1 MVPDCIALFASSA
14 PAMMTMA
21 DQTARRPSD
30 SFSVRLL
37 AVLLLIRIGASVITL
52 GGATRVQL
60 AGGFLFRPAVSHQLR
75 RFFFARLLF
84 LVERHQTY
92 VGRALAR
99 EHRPRHEA
107 VAQFALPL
115 RKGGRAFPV
124 ERELVVLGVMDGLA
138 GVRRSGPGSAG
149 PPSLDAG
156 QRPRIPAN
164 AGPHYAPNVWPP
176 GWGRSR
182 RHVPHVQLVADMFLP
197 DA

>member
-1 MVPDCIALFASSA
+1 
-14 PAMMTMA
+14 MTMA

-60 AGGFLFRPAVSHQLR
+60 AGGFLFRPAVPHQLR

-138 GVRRSGPGSAG
+138 GVAEVDRDRWALRLLTLGNVRQFPSTLGRITRQTFGLRGAG
-149 PPSLDAG
+149 VLEGTFRTFSSSPICFCRMHDPS
-156 QRPRIPAN
+156 
-164 AGPHYAPNVWPP
+164 
-176 GWGRSR
+176 
-182 RHVPHVQLVADMFLP
+182 
-197 DA
+197 